1 MNRIIIFLDFRL
13 YLYQKIYIF
22 ETEEEELHEI

>member
-22 ETEEEELHEI
+22 ETEEREIHEI